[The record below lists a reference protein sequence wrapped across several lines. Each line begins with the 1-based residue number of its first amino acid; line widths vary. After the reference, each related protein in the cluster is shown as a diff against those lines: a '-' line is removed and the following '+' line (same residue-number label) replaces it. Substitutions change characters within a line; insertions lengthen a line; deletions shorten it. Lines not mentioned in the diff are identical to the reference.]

1 MDPKRRSLIAV
12 FAAAFC
18 LTGVVWA
25 GEPPPLL
32 EAGWLSPDGQF
43 KALSTEPDIRRE
55 EVHAAAHESDLSGRF
70 SSETALRDVLLTGE
84 FLFQSPLLLGGQAA
98 KAGMSCHSCH
108 VKGRGN
114 PHFQFAAISGD
125 PGTADTTHSFFSK
138 TLGNQVFD
146 PVLIPDLTQAGK
158 IDHDPSSGDLE
169 AFITRIVVEEFSGS
183 GAVDEVVGPLATYVR
198 ALRLTGLPADAAYRP
213 RSLMRD
219 LADIRTTAQQ
229 ARLRLARGQ
238 NRAASLLVSSAQGQ
252 MQNVYERLLPAP
264 HEPQRSWLVERSLQA
279 GNLRRAINEDRASA
293 AEQMAEWQDTLED
306 APDFASIEEETLYN
320 PRLLAKALGR

>member
-1 MDPKRRSLIAV
+1 MDPERWSLIAF
-12 FAAAFC
+12 FAAAIG

-25 GEPPPLL
+25 GEPLPLL
-32 EAGWLSPDGQF
+32 EAGWLAPEGQF
-43 KALSTEPDIRRE
+43 EALSTEPDIPRE
-55 EVHAAAHESDLSGRF
+55 KVHAAAQASDLSGRF
-70 SSETALRDVLLTGE
+70 SSETALRDELLTGE

-114 PHFQFAAISGD
+114 PHFQIAAISGD

-146 PVLIPDLTQAGK
+146 PVPIPDLTQSGK
-158 IDHDPSSGDLE
+158 VDHDSSSGDLE

-183 GAVDEVVGPLATYVR
+183 GAVDEVVGPLASYVR
-198 ALRLTGLPADAAYRP
+198 ALRGAELPADATYRP
-213 RSLMRD
+213 RSLARD
-219 LADIRTTAQQ
+219 LADIGTTAEQ

-252 MQNVYERLLPAP
+252 MQNVYERLLLQP
-264 HEPQRSWLVERSLQA
+264 HERQRSWLVERSLQA
-279 GNLRRAINEDRASA
+279 GRLRRALNAQDASA
-293 AEQMAEWQDTLED
+293 AEQMSDWQDALKQ
-306 APDFASIEEETLYN
+306 APDFARVEEETLYN
-320 PRLLAKALGR
+320 PRLLAKTLGR